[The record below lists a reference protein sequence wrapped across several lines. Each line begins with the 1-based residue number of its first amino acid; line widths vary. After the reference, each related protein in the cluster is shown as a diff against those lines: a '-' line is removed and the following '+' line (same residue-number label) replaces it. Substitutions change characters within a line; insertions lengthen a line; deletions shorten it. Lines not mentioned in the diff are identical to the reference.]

1 MSADIIIQYLVFLIV
16 LVIFSIPLG
25 TYMAKVMNGEHVFLS
40 KILSPIENLIYKIIG
55 VKKDEEMTWKTYLSS
70 VIWFFFIGLGFLY
83 IWLCHNKWLILTRN
97 SV

>member
-16 LVIFSIPLG
+16 LVIFSIPLS

-55 VKKDEEMTWKTYLSS
+55 VKKDEEMTWKTY
-70 VIWFFFIGLGFLY
+70 IFFNVFRIN
-83 IWLCHNKWLILTRN
+83 CHLIHRILML
-97 SV
+97 

>member
-55 VKKDEEMTWKTYLSS
+55 VK
-70 VIWFFFIGLGFLY
+70 
-83 IWLCHNKWLILTRN
+83 R
-97 SV
+97 

>member
-25 TYMAKVMNGEHVFLS
+25 TYMAKVMNGEHIFLS

-55 VKKDEEMTWKTYLSS
+55 VKKDEEMTWKTYLSC
-70 VIWFFFIGLGFLY
+70 VIWFFLYWLRIFIYFSMFPG
-83 IWLCHNKWLILTRN
+83 
-97 SV
+97 

>member
-16 LVIFSIPLG
+16 LVIFSIPLS

-70 VIWFFFIGLGFLY
+70 VIWVFLYWFRFFIYFSMFSG
-83 IWLCHNKWLILTRN
+83 
-97 SV
+97 

>member
-16 LVIFSIPLG
+16 LVIFSIPLS

-55 VKKDEEMTWKTYLSS
+55 VKNLENIFIICNMVFLY
-70 VIWFFFIGLGFLY
+70 WFRFFIYFSMFSG
-83 IWLCHNKWLILTRN
+83 
-97 SV
+97 